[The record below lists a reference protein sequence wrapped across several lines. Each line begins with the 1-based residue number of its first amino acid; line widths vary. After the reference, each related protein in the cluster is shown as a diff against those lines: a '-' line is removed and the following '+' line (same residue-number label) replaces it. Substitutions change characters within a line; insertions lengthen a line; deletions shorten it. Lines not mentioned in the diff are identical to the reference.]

1 MQNKCRNFNKSQ
13 KSLHSLLY
21 LSCTI
26 INDGVDKM
34 IYYIENLEDLGC
46 LGEMIK
52 KCIDSTARKV
62 FAEMFE
68 DYENNRMFEN
78 STISSD
84 ELCKHWGR
92 CKNSLRN
99 LEKDG
104 VIAPLPVGGKTK
116 MYSMK
121 DVLKAEEMNPK
132 LKRIA

>member
-1 MQNKCRNFNKSQ
+1 ML
-13 KSLHSLLY
+13 SLTCTTSLMMGLK
-21 LSCTI
+21 
-26 INDGVDKM
+26 KM
-34 IYYIENLEDLGC
+34 SNNIETLDLETLGC
-46 LGEMIK
+46 LGEAIK
-52 KCIDSTARKV
+52 MCIERTARKV

-68 DYENNRMFEN
+68 DYENNKKFQN

-116 MYSMK
+116 MYSMR

-132 LKRIA
+132 LKRVA

>member
-1 MQNKCRNFNKSQ
+1 MQKNSEKFNKSQ

-34 IYYIENLEDLGC
+34 IYNIENLENLGS
-46 LGEMIK
+46 LGEVIK
-52 KCIDSTARKV
+52 TCIESTARKV

-68 DYENNRMFEN
+68 DYENNRMFKN
-78 STISSD
+78 STINSD
-84 ELCKHWGR
+84 ELCKRWCR

-99 LEKDG
+99 MEKDG
-104 VIAPLPVGGKTK
+104 VIAPLPVGGKMK
-116 MYSMK
+116 VYSMQ
-121 DVLKAEEMNPK
+121 DVLNAEMSNPK